1 MKLYE
6 RVEYSAMVDREPLKL
21 PDGGRVVVWPI
32 VTVEVWDPDEPLART
47 VLSPPGGDRSLVP
60 DVPNWSWAE
69 YGMRVGFWRVK
80 DVLDRN
86 GITPTLSL
94 NGLVC
99 ERYPRVAQ
107 AGLDAGWEFMAHG
120 FKQKPMHLLE
130 DERESIT
137 RTMDCI
143 QDFTGKRP
151 RGWMGPGLT
160 QTHET
165 PELLVEAGVE
175 YVTDWVL
182 DDQPC
187 EIKTKAGPLYAI
199 PYTVELN
206 DIAIMS
212 LQNHRSAELYDRAM
226 DQFETLYE
234 EGKDNARVMAIAIH
248 PYIHGVPHRVRH
260 YARLIETLKS
270 KPGVL
275 FWTGE
280 QILDWYK
287 SVV

>member
-1 MKLYE
+1 MKLWE
-6 RVEYSAMVDREPLKL
+6 RVEYSAIVDRAPLRL

-32 VTVEVWDPDEPLART
+32 VTVEVWDPDRPLPRT
-47 VLSPPGGDRSLVP
+47 VLSPPSGGSFIP
-60 DVPNWSWAE
+60 DVPNWTWSE

-80 DVLDRN
+80 AVLDRL

-94 NGLVC
+94 NALVC
-99 ERYPRVAQ
+99 DRYPRIAE
-107 AGLDAGWEFMAHG
+107 AALEAGWEFMAHSYE
-120 FKQKPMHLLE
+120 QRPMHALD
-130 DERESIT
+130 DERETIG
-137 RTMDCI
+137 RTVERI
-143 QDFTGKRP
+143 EDFTGSRP

-160 QTHET
+160 QTHAT
-165 PELLVEAGVE
+165 PELLAEAGIE

-187 EIKTKAGPLYAI
+187 EIKTEAGPLYAI

-206 DIAIMS
+206 DIPIMS
-212 LQNHRSAELYDRAM
+212 LQNHRSAELFDRAM

-234 EGKDNARVMAIAIH
+234 EGRESARVMAIAIH

-260 YARLIETLKS
+260 YAHLIETLKS
-270 KPGVL
+270 KEGVL
-275 FWTGE
+275 FWTGA

-287 SVV
+287 SAR